1 MKIKPEQYA
10 KLLAESAKSGKAK
23 DIAKNFW
30 LLLQKNK
37 QYKDLP
43 KILELLDVE
52 SAAADKKVLV
62 KISSSKALTV
72 TELKTLSDKIEKKI
86 GQKPLIQFAEKPNIT
101 GIIAKFDGKIV
112 DLSVEEKVEKLK
124 KSLRESK

>member
-52 SAAADKKVLV
+52 SAAADHKVLV
-62 KISSSKALTV
+62 KISSGKTLTEA
-72 TELKTLSDKIEKKI
+72 ELKTLSEKIEKKI
-86 GQKPLIQFAEKPNIT
+86 NKKTLIQFTEKPNIT
-101 GIIAKFDGKIV
+101 GIIAKFDGKII